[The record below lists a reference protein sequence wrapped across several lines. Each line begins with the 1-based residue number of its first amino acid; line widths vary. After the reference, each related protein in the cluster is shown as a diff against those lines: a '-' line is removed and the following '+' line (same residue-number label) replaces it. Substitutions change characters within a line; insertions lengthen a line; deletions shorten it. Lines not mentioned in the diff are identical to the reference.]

1 VGHSYN
7 IYAPLLTGCTSILYR
22 GTPDYPRPDMWW
34 DIIERNKVTGGCTS
48 PTGIRA
54 LMRLGIEQPRKHDL
68 SSLRRITCAGEVLN
82 PAAWQWLQEEV
93 FQNKALVI
101 DHYWQTETSGAIVAN
116 PNGLAKIPIK
126 PGAAGLPAPGIMA
139 DVVDESDGHSLGEGE
154 KGMLIIRKPFPGLTP
169 SLWGDPERYRRDY
182 WEAKPGTRGL
192 YLAGDAAYKDQDG
205 YIWFAGRADEIIK
218 IAAHRIGTIEIE
230 NALISHPAVIE
241 GAVSGVPDELRGE
254 VASACVVLAK
264 GYQPSEELK
273 KELTQH
279 IRKEIGP
286 IVVIKDIV
294 FVNML
299 PKTRSGKIMRRVI
312 KSLLTDRDL
321 GDISTIE
328 EEASIDEV
336 REALNKLEKQ

>member
-1 VGHSYN
+1 MFV
-7 IYAPLLTGCTSILYR
+7 
-22 GTPDYPRPDMWW
+22 
-34 DIIERNKVTGGCTS
+34 
-48 PTGIRA
+48 
-54 LMRLGIEQPRKHDL
+54 
-68 SSLRRITCAGEVLN
+68 
-82 PAAWQWLQEEV
+82 
-93 FQNKALVI
+93 
-101 DHYWQTETSGAIVAN
+101 
-116 PNGLAKIPIK
+116 
-126 PGAAGLPAPGIMA
+126 
-139 DVVDESDGHSLGEGE
+139 
-154 KGMLIIRKPFPGLTP
+154 IRKPFPGLTP
-169 SLWGDPERYRRDY
+169 TLWGDPERYRRDY

-192 YLAGDAAYKDQDG
+192 YLAGDAAYKDKDG

-218 IAAHRIGTIEIE
+218 IAAHRIGTIEVE

-254 VASACVVLAK
+254 VASACVVLAQ
-264 GYQPSEELK
+264 GYQPGEELK
-273 KELTQH
+273 KELSQH

-336 REALNKLEKQ
+336 REALSKMEKQ